1 MKKDNKLTFSAF
13 EAVTGYSTQ
22 QLSNYKKKENQDLFR
37 FVEEEGE
44 SFVLCTNAELREFQK
59 RKGANTIQAE
69 AEKTAESLET
79 FQNSLNSLIESFE
92 NSIQRET
99 RKAEEM
105 QLQTLQSINNAV
117 QKMRIDSTSVSNIA
131 DTFAKVSVDLGNVAN
146 KISEEHTE
154 YKSYLKDLDSKYS
167 NTNNIIT
174 SAIKTAEVIKDINTK
189 LINTTNNYSNA
200 ISQNTIKI
208 NELTERIYNT
218 LSSVELLKQQLEAER
233 KENYLKRYLLPI
245 VIPSI
250 IIITCLIINIFSY
263 KKITDNQIF
272 LNEKFDTIQTSIDN
286 IPRKK

>member
-13 EAVTGYSTQ
+13 EAITGYSTQ

-37 FVEEEGE
+37 FIEEEGE
-44 SFVLCTNAELREFQK
+44 TYILCTNAELKEYQK
-59 RKGANTIQAE
+59 RKGANTVQAE
-69 AEKTAESLET
+69 AEKTAEV
-79 FQNSLNSLIESFE
+79 
-92 NSIQRET
+92 
-99 RKAEEM
+99 
-105 QLQTLQSINNAV
+105 LQTLQNSINSLVESFQNSIKRETQKADEMQNNAIQNINNAV
-117 QKMRIDSTSVSNIA
+117 RKMQIDSTSVSNIA